1 MEYRLI
7 AVDMDGT
14 VLNSK
19 KEITP
24 RTVEAIRKALD
35 AGYEVVLSTGRSL
48 SEVEQYLKLFP
59 QMRYAILCSGAVG

>member
-14 VLNSK
+14 VLNSN

-24 RTVEAIRKALD
+24 RTVEAIRKALPT
-35 AGYEVVLSTGRSL
+35 AKQRIGL
-48 SEVEQYLKLFP
+48 
-59 QMRYAILCSGAVG
+59 